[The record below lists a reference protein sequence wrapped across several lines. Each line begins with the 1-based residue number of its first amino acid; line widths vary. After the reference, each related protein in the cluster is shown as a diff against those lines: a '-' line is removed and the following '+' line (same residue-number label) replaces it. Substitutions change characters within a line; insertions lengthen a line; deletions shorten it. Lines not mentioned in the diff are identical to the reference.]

1 MNQSRLKTVIIV
13 VVTIYILILIRFMQ
27 WQIFQSNSLQKKA
40 LSQIYKLETIQP
52 KKGKIYSSD
61 NYLMVGNENYY
72 LMSIYKPNLTKPF
85 NEVMSQISKIK
96 PEFSTKTEPSSK
108 WYTYDTLFSKQEAN
122 TLKIDGITFEPHN
135 TRYYPNLLSS
145 NLITGNLGR
154 NEQGHIIGIGG
165 LEGFYN
171 RQLSGKTGFIF
182 ASKDATGNI
191 ILNRK
196 IWQTKSSDGFNLHTY
211 ISSPIQYFAEKAL
224 TDGIQTYSADSG
236 SIIIMNPNTGGII
249 AMTSAIASESASSS
263 GILSKH
269 NASILDL
276 FEPGS
281 IFKPL
286 VISMALETKSIKPD
300 FICDKCSNDLQI
312 GKYTITNHDK
322 QHHPNSNLDD
332 IIKNSDNLG
341 MSNIIEKLGK
351 NNFLEYYEKIGLK
364 NKTGIDLQG
373 ETKPLFKTNW
383 TPIDLATASFG
394 QGFAITPIQMLQ
406 VFNIIA
412 NDGNLVKPKVVKYME
427 NTNTYVQTKNDN
439 KKIIFSKLSVD
450 RVKEALKY
458 GVENGALNQLRPKD
472 IEVCGKSGTAQI
484 AIEGEYTDNKTIAS
498 YIGFSPCNNPKFT
511 MIVTL
516 NNPKTSSWGSST
528 AAPIWFNI
536 ADKISNLL

>member
-1 MNQSRLKTVIIV
+1 MNQTRLKTVIIV
-13 VVTIYILILIRFMQ
+13 IILTFIVILLRLMQ
-27 WQIFQSNSLQKKA
+27 WQIFQVNSLQKKA
-40 LSQIYKLETIQP
+40 LSQIYKLEKIQP
-52 KKGKIYSSD
+52 KKGKIYSS
-61 NYLMVGNENYY
+61 NNSLMVGNENYY
-72 LMSIYKPNLTKPF
+72 LMSIYKPNLTQPLD
-85 NEVMSQISKIK
+85 EIMHQISKVK
-96 PEFSTKTEPSSK
+96 PEFINKTEPTSK
-108 WYTYDTLFSKQEAN
+108 WYTFDILFSKQEADS
-122 TLKIDGITFEPHN
+122 LKIDGITFEPYIS
-135 TRYYPNLLSS
+135 RYYPNLSS
-145 NLITGNLGR
+145 GKLITGILGK

-211 ISSPIQYFAEKAL
+211 ISSPIQYIVEKAL
-224 TDGIQTYSADSG
+224 TEGIQTYSADSG
-236 SIIIMNPNTGGII
+236 SIIIMDPKTGGII

-263 GILSKH
+263 GILSKK

-286 VISMALETKSIKPD
+286 VIGMALETKSIKPD

-322 QHHPNSNLDD
+322 QHHPNSNIND

-341 MSNIIEKLGK
+341 MSNIIDKMGK
-351 NNFLEYYEKIGLK
+351 KNFLEYYEKIGLK
-364 NKTGIDLQG
+364 NKTDIDLQG
-373 ETKPLFKTNW
+373 ESKPLFKNNW

-394 QGFAITPIQMLQ
+394 QGFAITQIQMLQ
-406 VFNIIA
+406 AFNIIA
-412 NDGNLVKPKVVKYME
+412 NDGNLVKPKVVKYIE
-427 NTNTYVQTKNDN
+427 NKSKSIPIKDDKKN
-439 KKIIFSKLSVD
+439 IIFSKSSID
-450 RVKEALKY
+450 TVKEALKY
-458 GVENGALNQLRPKD
+458 GVEQGPLNQLRPKE

-484 AIEGEYTDNKTIAS
+484 AIEGEYTDDKTVGS